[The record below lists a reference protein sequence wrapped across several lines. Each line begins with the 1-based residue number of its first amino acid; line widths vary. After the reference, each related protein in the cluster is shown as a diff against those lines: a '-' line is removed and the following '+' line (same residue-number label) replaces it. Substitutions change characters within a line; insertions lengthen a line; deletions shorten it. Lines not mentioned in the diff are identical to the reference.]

1 MVVGEAKNDRWR
13 KMETKS
19 ENLDEPVVFHRTT
32 LKKRKKKKKKEEEKQ
47 EGEEK
52 EAKS

>member
-1 MVVGEAKNDRWR
+1 
-13 KMETKS
+13 METKS

-32 LKKRKKKKKKEEEKQ
+32 LKKKKEEEKQ

-52 EAKS
+52 EAKSWDERGSRVGNNRW

>member
-1 MVVGEAKNDRWR
+1 MVRSMVVGEAKNDRWR

-32 LKKRKKKKKKEEEKQ
+32 LKKKKEEEKQ

>member
-1 MVVGEAKNDRWR
+1 MK
-13 KMETKS
+13 TKS

-32 LKKRKKKKKKEEEKQ
+32 LKKKKEEEKQ

>member
-1 MVVGEAKNDRWR
+1 
-13 KMETKS
+13 METKS

-32 LKKRKKKKKKEEEKQ
+32 LKKKKEEEKQ

>member
-13 KMETKS
+13 KMKTKS

-32 LKKRKKKKKKEEEKQ
+32 LKKKKEEEKQ

>member
-32 LKKRKKKKKKEEEKQ
+32 LKKKKEEEKQ

>member
-13 KMETKS
+13 KMKTKS

-32 LKKRKKKKKKEEEKQ
+32 LKKKKKKKEEEKQ

>member
-32 LKKRKKKKKKEEEKQ
+32 LKKKKKKKEEEKQ